1 MKNKW
6 KSRKFWMSI
15 IAAALVIANEGLD
28 LGISTETVM
37 TFAGLIASFIFSE
50 AYVDAKKK
58 TDAKK
63 IEEDGSDYSH

>member
-58 TDAKK
+58 TDYPGDTGPA
-63 IEEDGSDYSH
+63 E